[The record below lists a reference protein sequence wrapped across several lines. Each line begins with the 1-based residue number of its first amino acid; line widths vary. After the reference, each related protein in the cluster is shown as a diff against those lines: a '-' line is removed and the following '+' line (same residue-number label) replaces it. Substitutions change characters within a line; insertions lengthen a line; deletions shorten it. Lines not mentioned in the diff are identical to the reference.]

1 MFLVPD
7 FFSTLPPSKYNIKTH
22 DWKNFNSH
30 KFLEEFNITNWDENL
45 QLNKNSV
52 NVSFNNY
59 LDIINTL
66 ITEHVPIKKLNKKQ
80 WKFLQKPW
88 LTRGI
93 QNSIQKKNRL
103 FKKFIKCK
111 NPNTKTQHHDE
122 YKLYRNWYQP

>member
-1 MFLVPD
+1 MIIFFVTFSNFEIKNLISGNITTALPDHLPQLFLVPD

-66 ITEHVPIKKLNKKQ
+66 ITEHVPIKKLNKK
-80 WKFLQKPW
+80 
-88 LTRGI
+88 
-93 QNSIQKKNRL
+93 
-103 FKKFIKCK
+103 
-111 NPNTKTQHHDE
+111 
-122 YKLYRNWYQP
+122 